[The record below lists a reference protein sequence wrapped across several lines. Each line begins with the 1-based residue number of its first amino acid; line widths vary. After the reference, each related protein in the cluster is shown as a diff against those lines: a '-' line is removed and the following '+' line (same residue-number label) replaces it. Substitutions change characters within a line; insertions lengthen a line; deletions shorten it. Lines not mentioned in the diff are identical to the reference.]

1 MTDPGR
7 EKPLEIA
14 PVKEPVA
21 AAADTDALAADDQG
35 AHRAAETQWRLIIRR
50 FRRHRLA
57 VISFWTLVVMYIVGV
72 AAPEFFA
79 PYGAWTEFDDT
90 YLPPHEVRIIDAEG
104 NLRAPFVY
112 DWIKERDPETWQFT
126 YTPDTSVRYPIKL
139 FHRGG
144 EYVLWGLFK
153 SDLHLFGVDAPGKYN
168 MIGTDAL
175 GRDLLSRTIHACRVS
190 LTIGFVGVFI
200 SLILGLLLGGL
211 SGLIGGVVDD
221 IIQRIIE
228 ALQAIP
234 QLPLWLALAAAV
246 PRSWSAVEVYFAIT
260 VILSLMA
267 WTGLA
272 RVVRSKFISLRE
284 EDYVTAARGYNAPTM
299 TLIGRHL
306 VPNFMSYIIVSLT
319 LAIPAMILAETSLS
333 FLGVGLRPPVVSL
346 GVLLQKAQS
355 FQNVQLFPW
364 LLSPGLVVVV
374 VVLAFNFVG
383 DGLRDAA
390 DPYK

>member
-1 MTDPGR
+1 MAKDLSHDPQSLIR
-7 EKPLEIA
+7 PAPNLEAEAVTPEKQ
-14 PVKEPVA
+14 V
-21 AAADTDALAADDQG
+21 
-35 AHRAAETQWRLIIRR
+35 AETQWRLIIRR

-57 VISFWTLVVMYIVGV
+57 VISFWILVAMYIGGVGF
-72 AAPEFFA
+72 PEVLA
-79 PYGAWTEFDDT
+79 PYDAWTEFDDT
-90 YLPPHEVRIIDAEG
+90 YLPPQRPRFIDVEG
-104 NLRAPFVY
+104 NFHLRPFVY
-112 DWIKERDPETWQFT
+112 DWDKEMDPETWQFT
-126 YTPDTSVRYPIKL
+126 YTADTSTRYPIKF
-139 FHRGG
+139 FHRGD
-144 EYVLWGLFK
+144 EYKLWGLIPG
-153 SDLHLFGVDAPGKYN
+153 DIHLIGVDAPGKLVLL
-168 MIGTDAL
+168 GTDAL

-200 SLILGLLLGGL
+200 SLFLGLLLGGI
-211 SGLIGGVVDD
+211 SGLVGGFVDD
-221 IIQRIIE
+221 VIQRIIE

-246 PRSWSAVEVYFAIT
+246 PKEWSALQVYFAIT
-260 VILSLMA
+260 VILSLMG

-284 EDYVTAARGYNAPTM
+284 EDYVTAARGYNAPMM
-299 TLIGRHL
+299 TIIGRHL

-364 LLSPGLVVVV
+364 LLTPGLVVVV
-374 VVLAFNFVG
+374 AVLCFNFVG